1 MAYELIIYIYI
12 HIYCKRG
19 RQAIKKRSVFFL
31 FFFFFLSATSVKTR
45 LFIFSFSFLV
55 SCEESIVTFVNKNS
69 IPCLLPSILLP
80 YTTHLH
86 RLALDSPNLS
96 FYRICYCFP
105 RNFLL
110 NLRKDLLD
118 RYVSG
123 LIWQFNERLIML
135 SVSLAKH
142 MLRYALKETLN
153 NTSGNIV
160 PPIIIIS
167 FT

>member
-1 MAYELIIYIYI
+1 MAYELIIYI

-19 RQAIKKRSVFFL
+19 RQTIKKSLFFL
-31 FFFFFLSATSVKTR
+31 FFFFYLSATSVKTR
-45 LFIFSFSFLV
+45 LFIFAFSFLV

-96 FYRICYCFP
+96 FYRICYYFP

-118 RYVSG
+118 RYISG
-123 LIWQFNERLIML
+123 LTE
-135 SVSLAKH
+135 A
-142 MLRYALKETLN
+142 
-153 NTSGNIV
+153 
-160 PPIIIIS
+160 
-167 FT
+167 